1 MTPRESFDHQSETH
15 HTETHHTVSAVS
27 RRDFLIR
34 GTSVLAALALSDS
47 PLFAQILGVSE
58 GEKVIPFLDQAP
70 APPDEAVRQY
80 GELNTRNWE
89 QLNSRI
95 TPNEDFFTVS
105 HYNRPVLKPEE
116 WRLHIGGLVERPTSL
131 TLEQIQARP
140 RQEVTFT
147 LECGG
152 NHGFN
157 WFTGGI
163 GNARWAGTPLAP
175 ILQGAGIK
183 KNGIEVV
190 FFGSDEGDEEVRGI
204 KMKQN
209 FSRSMSMED
218 ALAPANLLCYE
229 MNDEPLSPLH
239 GFPLRLIAP
248 GWYGVA
254 NVKWLKRI
262 EVVDQRWAGRF
273 MAKDYV
279 TIREEERENGE
290 VLWTQKGVGPALLKS
305 VTAKVTMKDGKHRI
319 YGAAWGRPIQ
329 RVEVRIDDGPW
340 RPATID
346 RRQEHEF
353 AWKFWQLDWEDAAA
367 GEHTITSRAIDIAGQ
382 VQPAMSDPVIA
393 NKRTY
398 WESNGQI
405 TRRIRIA

>member
-1 MTPRESFDHQSETH
+1 MTPPECFDHQSETR
-15 HTETHHTVSAVS
+15 HTASVVS

-34 GTSVLAALALSDS
+34 GSSVLAALALSDS
-47 PLFAQILGVSE
+47 PLFAQILPTSE
-58 GEKVIPFLDQAP
+58 GETVIPFLDQAP
-70 APPDEAVRQY
+70 VPPDEAVRQY
-80 GELNTRNWE
+80 GELNTRNWD
-89 QLNSRI
+89 QLSSWM
-95 TPNEDFFTVS
+95 TPNKDFFTVS
-105 HYNRPVLKPEE
+105 HYNRPALKAED

-163 GNARWAGTPLAP
+163 GNARWAGTPLAQM
-175 ILQGAGIK
+175 LQAAGIK
-183 KNGIEVV
+183 KNGIDVV
-190 FFGSDEGDEEVRGI
+190 FFGSDEGDEEVRDI

-209 FSRSMSMED
+209 FSRSMSVEE
-218 ALAPANLLCYE
+218 ALAPSNLLCYE
-229 MNDEPLSPLH
+229 MNGELLPPLH

-262 EVVDQRWAGRF
+262 EVVDKRWAGRF

-279 TIREEERENGE
+279 TIREERRENGE
-290 VLWTQKGVGPALLKS
+290 VVWTQKTVGPALLKS
-305 VTAKVTMKDGKHRI
+305 MTAKVTRKDRTHRI

-329 RVEVRIDDGPW
+329 RVEVRIDEGPW
-340 RPATID
+340 RAATID
-346 RRQEHEF
+346 RGQEHEF
-353 AWKFWQLDWEDAAA
+353 AWKFWHLDWEDAAA
-367 GEHTITSRAIDIAGQ
+367 GEHTVTSRAIDRAGQ
-382 VQPAMSDPVIA
+382 IQPAMSDPVIA

-405 TRRIRIA
+405 TRRIRIG

>member
-1 MTPRESFDHQSETH
+1 MTPLQSSDDYSQTPH
-15 HTETHHTVSAVS
+15 ALSGVS

-34 GTSVLAALALSDS
+34 GSTLLAALALSDS
-47 PLFAQILGVSE
+47 PLYAEMWRISE
-58 GEKVIPFLDQAP
+58 GEKVVPFLDQAP
-70 APPDEAVRQY
+70 TPPDAAIRQY
-80 GELNTRNWE
+80 GDLNTRNWE
-89 QLNSRI
+89 QLSSWA

-105 HYNRPVLKPEE
+105 HYNRPVLKAEE
-116 WRLHIGGLVERPTSL
+116 WRLNIEGLVERPISL
-131 TLEQIQARP
+131 TLEQIHARP

-152 NHGFN
+152 NHGFD

-175 ILQGAGIK
+175 ILRAAGIK
-183 KNGIEVV
+183 KAGIDVV
-190 FFGSDEGDEEVRGI
+190 FFGSDEGDEEVRDI

-209 FSRSMSMED
+209 FSRSMSIEE

-229 MNDEPLSPLH
+229 MNGEPLPPLH

-262 EVVDQRWAGRF
+262 EIVDKRWAGRF

-279 TIREEERENGE
+279 TIRQEPRDNGE
-290 VLWTQKGVGPALLKS
+290 LVWTQKVVGPALLKS
-305 VTAKVTMKDGKHRI
+305 VTAKVTVKNGTHRI

-329 RVEVRIDDGPW
+329 RVEVRIDEGPW
-340 RPATID
+340 RAATID
-346 RRQEHEF
+346 RGQEHEF
-353 AWKFWQLDWEDAAA
+353 AWKFWHLDWKEAVA
-367 GEHTITSRAIDIAGQ
+367 GEHTITSRAIDRAGE
-382 VQPAMSDPVIA
+382 VQPAMGEPVIA

-405 TRRIRIA
+405 TRRIRIG

>member
-1 MTPRESFDHQSETH
+1 MTPREWFDHPPETRH
-15 HTETHHTVSAVS
+15 AASAVS
-27 RRDFLIR
+27 RRDLLIR
-34 GTSVLAALALSDS
+34 GSSVLAALALSDS
-47 PLFAQILGVSE
+47 QSLAQVWRTSE

-70 APPDEAVRQY
+70 APPEEAVRQY
-80 GELNTRNWE
+80 GELNTRHWE
-89 QLNSRI
+89 QLDNWM
-95 TPNEDFFTVS
+95 TPNNDFFAVS
-105 HYNRPVLKPEE
+105 HYNRPVLKVEE
-116 WRLHIGGLVERPTSL
+116 WRLHVDGLVERPLSL
-131 TLEQIQARP
+131 AWEQIKARP
-140 RQEVTFT
+140 RQEITFT
-147 LECGG
+147 LECAG

-175 ILQGAGIK
+175 ILQEAGINK
-183 KNGIEVV
+183 KGIEVV

-209 FSRSMSMED
+209 FSRSMSVED
-218 ALAPANLLCYE
+218 ALAPTNLLCYE
-229 MNDEPLSPLH
+229 MNGEPLPPLH

-262 EVVDQRWAGRF
+262 EVIDKRWAGRF

-279 TIREEERENGE
+279 TIREEPRENGDI
-290 VLWTQKGVGPALLKS
+290 VWTQKVVGPALLKS
-305 VTAKVTMKDGKHRI
+305 LTAKVTMKDGKHRI
-319 YGAAWGRPIQ
+319 HGAAWGGPIQ

-340 RPATID
+340 RAATID
-346 RRQEHEF
+346 RGHDHEF
-353 AWKFWQLDWEDAAA
+353 AWRFWHLDWMDAAA
-367 GEHTITSRAIDIAGQ
+367 GEHRITSRAIDKAGHG
-382 VQPAMSDPVIA
+382 QPAMNDPVIA

>member
-1 MTPRESFDHQSETH
+1 MTPRESLDHR
-15 HTETHHTVSAVS
+15 TETNGADSVVS
-27 RRDFLIR
+27 RRNFLTR
-34 GTSVLAALALSDS
+34 GSALLAALALGDS
-47 PLFAQILGVSE
+47 PLFAEIWRAGE
-58 GEKVIPFLDQAP
+58 GEEVIPFLDQAP
-70 APPDEAVRQY
+70 APPDAAVRQY

-89 QLNSRI
+89 QLSSWT
-95 TPNEDFFTVS
+95 TPHEDFFTVS
-105 HYNRPVLKPEE
+105 HYNRPVLKTED
-116 WRLHIGGLVERPTSL
+116 WRLQIGGLVERPTTL
-131 TLEQIQARP
+131 TFEQIQARP

-152 NHGFN
+152 NHGFE

-163 GNARWAGTPLAP
+163 GNARWAGTPLAS
-175 ILQGAGIK
+175 ILQAAGIK

-190 FFGSDEGDEEVRGI
+190 FFGSDEGEEEVREI

-209 FSRSMSMED
+209 FSRSMSVEE

-229 MNDEPLSPLH
+229 MNGRPLPPLH

-262 EVVDQRWAGRF
+262 EVVDKRWAGRF

-279 TIREEERENGE
+279 TIRQEPRGNGE
-290 VLWTQKGVGPALLKS
+290 VVWTQKVVGPALLKS
-305 VTAKVTMKDGKHRI
+305 VTAKVTRKNGKHRI

-346 RRQEHEF
+346 RGQEHEF
-353 AWKFWQLDWEDAAA
+353 AWKFWHMDWEDAAA
-367 GEHTITSRAIDIAGQ
+367 GEHTITSRAIDRTGD
-382 VQPAMSDPVIA
+382 VQPAMSDPIIA
-393 NKRTY
+393 NKHTY
-398 WESNGQI
+398 WESNGQL

>member
-1 MTPRESFDHQSETH
+1 MTPREVFDHQPETQQA
-15 HTETHHTVSAVS
+15 VSVVS

-34 GTSVLAALALSDS
+34 GSSVLAAVALSDS
-47 PLFAQILGVSE
+47 ALFAQIWRTSE
-58 GEKVIPFLDQAP
+58 GEKVVPFLDQAP

-89 QLNSRI
+89 QLSSWI
-95 TPNEDFFTVS
+95 TPNEEFFAVS

-116 WRLHIGGLVERPTSL
+116 WRLDIGGLVERPILL
-131 TLEQIQARP
+131 TFEEIKARP

-147 LECGG
+147 LECAG

-163 GNARWAGTPLAP
+163 GNARWAGTPLAT
-175 ILQGAGIK
+175 ILQEAGIK

-190 FFGSDEGDEEVRGI
+190 FFGSDEGDEEVRDI

-209 FSRSMSMED
+209 FSRSMSVEE
-218 ALAPANLLCYE
+218 ALAPENLLCYE
-229 MNDEPLSPLH
+229 MNGEPLPQLH

-262 EVVDQRWAGRF
+262 EVIDKRWAGRF

-279 TIREEERENGE
+279 TIRQEPRENGE
-290 VLWTQKGVGPALLKS
+290 VVWTQKVVGPALLKS
-305 VTAKVTMKDGKHRI
+305 LAAKVTIKDGKHRI

-329 RVEVRIDDGPW
+329 RVEVRINNGPW
-340 RPATID
+340 RAAAID
-346 RRQEHEF
+346 GGQEDEF
-353 AWKFWQLDWEDAAA
+353 AWKFWSLDWVNAAA
-367 GEHTITSRAIDIAGQ
+367 GEHTITSRAIDRAGH
-382 VQPAMSDPVIA
+382 VQPAMSDPVIT

>member
-1 MTPRESFDHQSETH
+1 MTPLQSFDDHSQTPH
-15 HTETHHTVSAVS
+15 ALSAVS

-34 GTSVLAALALSDS
+34 GSTLLAALALSDS
-47 PLFAQILGVSE
+47 PLYAEMWRISE
-58 GEKVIPFLDQAP
+58 GEKVVPFLDQAP
-70 APPDEAVRQY
+70 TPPDAAIRQY
-80 GELNTRNWE
+80 GDLNTRNWE
-89 QLNSRI
+89 QLSSWA

-105 HYNRPVLKPEE
+105 HYNRPVLKAEE
-116 WRLHIGGLVERPTSL
+116 WRLNIEGLVERPISL
-131 TLEQIQARP
+131 TLEQIHARP

-152 NHGFN
+152 NHGFD

-175 ILQGAGIK
+175 ILRAAGIK
-183 KNGIEVV
+183 KAGIDVV
-190 FFGSDEGDEEVRGI
+190 FFGSDEGDEEVRDI

-209 FSRSMSMED
+209 FSRSMSIEE

-229 MNDEPLSPLH
+229 MNGEPLPPLH

-262 EVVDQRWAGRF
+262 EIVDKRWAGRF

-279 TIREEERENGE
+279 TIRQEPRDNGE
-290 VLWTQKGVGPALLKS
+290 LVWTQKVVGPALLKS
-305 VTAKVTMKDGKHRI
+305 VTAKVTVKNGTHRI

-329 RVEVRIDDGPW
+329 RVEVRIDEGPW
-340 RPATID
+340 RAATID
-346 RRQEHEF
+346 RGQEHEF
-353 AWKFWQLDWEDAAA
+353 AWKFWHSDWKEAVA
-367 GEHTITSRAIDIAGQ
+367 GEHTITSRAIDRAGE
-382 VQPAMSDPVIA
+382 VQPAMGEPVIA

-405 TRRIRIA
+405 TRRIRIG

>member
-1 MTPRESFDHQSETH
+1 MTPREYFDHQPETLDAG
-15 HTETHHTVSAVS
+15 SAVS

-34 GTSVLAALALSDS
+34 GSSVLAALALSDS
-47 PLFAQILGVSE
+47 LFAQILPASE
-58 GEKVIPFLDQAP
+58 GEKVVPFMDQAP
-70 APPDEAVRQY
+70 APPDEAVRHY

-89 QLNSRI
+89 QLNSWV
-95 TPNEDFFTVS
+95 TPNENFFTVS
-105 HYNRPVLKPEE
+105 HYNRPVLKAED
-116 WRLHIGGLVERPTSL
+116 WRLHIGGLVENPITL

-140 RQEVTFT
+140 RQEVTFAM
-147 LECGG
+147 ECGG

-163 GNARWAGTPLAP
+163 GNARWAGTPLAR
-175 ILQGAGIK
+175 ILQDAGVK

-190 FFGSDEGDEEVRGI
+190 FFGSDEGEEEVRDV

-209 FSRSMSMED
+209 FSRSMSVEE

-229 MNDEPLSPLH
+229 MNGEPLPRLH

-262 EVVDQRWAGRF
+262 EVVDKRWAGRF

-279 TIREEERENGE
+279 TLREEPRENGE
-290 VLWTQKGVGPALLKS
+290 VVWTQKTAGPALLKS

-329 RVEVRIDDGPW
+329 HVEVRIDDGPW
-340 RPATID
+340 RTAIID
-346 RRQEHEF
+346 RGQDQEF
-353 AWKFWQLDWEDAAA
+353 AWKFWHLDWEAVAA
-367 GEHTITSRAIDIAGQ
+367 GEHTITSRAIDRAGN

-393 NKRTY
+393 NKHTY

>member
-1 MTPRESFDHQSETH
+1 MRPHEAFDDRST
-15 HTETHHTVSAVS
+15 TDDTLSVVS
-27 RRDFLIR
+27 RRDLLKR
-34 GTSVLAALALSDS
+34 GGSLLAALTLLDS
-47 PLFAQILGVSE
+47 PLFAELSGTSE
-58 GEKVIPFLDQAP
+58 GENVIPFLDQAP
-70 APPDEAVRQY
+70 APPDAAVRQY
-80 GELNTRNWE
+80 GELNTRHWE
-89 QLNSRI
+89 QLSSWI
-95 TPNEDFFTVS
+95 TPTEGFFTVS
-105 HYNRPVLKPEE
+105 HYNRPVIKSED
-116 WRLHIGGLVERPTSL
+116 WRLHIGGLVERPMTL

-140 RQEVTFT
+140 RQEVTFA

-152 NHGFN
+152 NHGFD

-175 ILQGAGIK
+175 ILQAAGIK

-190 FFGSDEGDEEVRGI
+190 FFGSDEGEEEVREI
-204 KMKQN
+204 KLKQN
-209 FSRSMSMED
+209 FSRSMSVED

-229 MNDEPLSPLH
+229 MNGKPLPPLH

-262 EVVDQRWAGRF
+262 EVIDKRWAGRF

-279 TIREEERENGE
+279 TLREEPRENGE
-290 VLWTQKGVGPALLKS
+290 VVWTQKVVGPALLKS

-346 RRQEHEF
+346 RGQEHEF
-353 AWKFWQLDWEDAAA
+353 AWKFWHLAWEDAAA
-367 GEHTITSRAIDIAGQ
+367 GEHTITSRAIDRAGH

>member
-1 MTPRESFDHQSETH
+1 MTPHECFDHQPETPH
-15 HTETHHTVSAVS
+15 AGSAVS

-34 GTSVLAALALSDS
+34 GSSVLAALALSDS
-47 PLFAQILGVSE
+47 LFAQILPAGE
-58 GEKVIPFLDQAP
+58 GEKVIPFVDQAP
-70 APPDEAVRQY
+70 LPPDEAIRHY
-80 GELNTRNWE
+80 GDLNTRNWE
-89 QLNSRI
+89 QLNSWI
-95 TPNEDFFTVS
+95 TPSGNFFTVS
-105 HYNRPVLKPEE
+105 HYNRPVLKPEG
-116 WRLHIGGLVERPTSL
+116 WRLHIGGLVEKPISL
-131 TLEQIQARP
+131 TLGQIQGRP

-147 LECGG
+147 MECGG

-163 GNARWAGTPLAP
+163 GNARWAGTPLAQ
-175 ILQGAGIK
+175 ILHEAGIK

-190 FFGSDEGDEEVRGI
+190 FFGSDEGEEEVRDI

-209 FSRSMSMED
+209 FSRSMSVEE

-229 MNDEPLSPLH
+229 MNGEPLPPLH

-262 EVVDQRWAGRF
+262 EVVDKRWAGRF

-279 TIREEERENGE
+279 TIREEPRENGE
-290 VLWTQKGVGPALLKS
+290 VVWTQKVVGPALLKS
-305 VTAKVTMKDGKHRI
+305 VTAKVTMKDGNYRI

-340 RPATID
+340 RTATID
-346 RRQEHEF
+346 RGQEHEF
-353 AWKFWQLDWEDAAA
+353 AWKLWHLDWEGAGA
-367 GEHTITSRAIDIAGQ
+367 GEHTITSRAIDEAGH

>member
-1 MTPRESFDHQSETH
+1 MTPPESFDDHSQTSH
-15 HTETHHTVSAVS
+15 GRSGVS

-34 GTSVLAALALSDS
+34 GSTLLAALALSDS
-47 PLFAQILGVSE
+47 PLYAEIWRISE
-58 GEKVIPFLDQAP
+58 GEKVVPFLEQAP
-70 APPDEAVRQY
+70 APPDAAVRQY
-80 GELNTRNWE
+80 GDLNTRNWE
-89 QLNSRI
+89 QLSSWT

-105 HYNRPVLKPEE
+105 HYNRPVLNAEE
-116 WRLHIGGLVERPTSL
+116 WRLNIEGLVERPISL
-131 TLEQIQARP
+131 NLEQIHARP

-152 NHGFN
+152 NHGFD

-175 ILQGAGIK
+175 ILRAAGIK
-183 KNGIEVV
+183 KAGIDVV
-190 FFGSDEGDEEVRGI
+190 FFGSDEGDEEVRDI

-209 FSRSMSMED
+209 FSRSMSIEE

-229 MNDEPLSPLH
+229 MNGEPLPPLH

-262 EVVDQRWAGRF
+262 EVVDKRWAGRF

-279 TIREEERENGE
+279 TIRQEPRDNGE
-290 VLWTQKGVGPALLKS
+290 LVWTQKVVGPALLKS
-305 VTAKVTMKDGKHRI
+305 VTAKVTVKNGTHRI

-340 RPATID
+340 RAATID
-346 RRQEHEF
+346 RGQEHEF
-353 AWKFWQLDWEDAAA
+353 AWKFWHLDWKEAVA
-367 GEHTITSRAIDIAGQ
+367 GEHTITSRAIDRAGE
-382 VQPAMSDPVIA
+382 VQPAMGDPVIA

-405 TRRIRIA
+405 TRRIRIG

>member
-1 MTPRESFDHQSETH
+1 MTPRKGFDHQPQTQH
-15 HTETHHTVSAVS
+15 AVSVVS

-34 GTSVLAALALSDS
+34 GSFVLAAAALSDS
-47 PLFAQILGVSE
+47 ASFAQIWRTGE
-58 GEKVIPFLDQAP
+58 GEKVVPFQDQAP

-89 QLNSRI
+89 QLSSWV
-95 TPNEDFFTVS
+95 TPNEEFFAVS

-116 WRLHIGGLVERPTSL
+116 WRLDIGGLVERPILL
-131 TLEQIQARP
+131 TFEEIKARP

-147 LECGG
+147 LECAG

-175 ILQGAGIK
+175 ILQEAGIK

-190 FFGSDEGDEEVRGI
+190 FFGSDEGEEVVRDI

-209 FSRSMSMED
+209 FSRSMSVEE
-218 ALAPANLLCYE
+218 ALAPENLLCYE
-229 MNDEPLSPLH
+229 MNGEPLPQLH
-239 GFPLRLIAP
+239 GFPLRLIVP

-262 EVVDQRWAGRF
+262 EIIDKRWAGRF

-279 TIREEERENGE
+279 TIRQEPRENGE
-290 VLWTQKGVGPALLKS
+290 VIWTQKVVGPALLKS
-305 VTAKVTMKDGKHRI
+305 LAAKVTMKDGKHRI
-319 YGAAWGRPIQ
+319 YGVAWGRPIQ
-329 RVEVRIDDGPW
+329 RVEVRINNGPW
-340 RPATID
+340 RAATID
-346 RRQEHEF
+346 RGQEQDF
-353 AWKFWQLDWEDAAA
+353 AWKFWRLDWEDAAA
-367 GEHTITSRAIDIAGQ
+367 GEHTITSRAIDRAGH
-382 VQPAMSDPVIA
+382 VQPATSDPVIA

>member
-1 MTPRESFDHQSETH
+1 MTPQEGFDHQSETH
-15 HTETHHTVSAVS
+15 HAVSAIS

-34 GTSVLAALALSDS
+34 GSSVLAALALSDS
-47 PLFAQILGVSE
+47 PLFAQMLPISE
-58 GEKVIPFLDQAP
+58 GEEVIPFLDQAP
-70 APPDEAVRQY
+70 APPDAAVRQY

-89 QLNSRI
+89 QLNSWM

-105 HYNRPVLKPEE
+105 HYNRPVLKAEG
-116 WRLHIGGLVERPTSL
+116 WRLHIGGLVERPISL
-131 TLEQIQARP
+131 TLEQIHARP
-140 RQEVTFT
+140 RQEVTCT

-163 GNARWAGTPLAP
+163 GNARWAGTPLAQ
-175 ILQGAGIK
+175 LLRDAGIK
-183 KNGIEVV
+183 KDGIDVV
-190 FFGSDEGDEEVRGI
+190 FFGSDEGDEEVRDI
-204 KMKQN
+204 KLKQN
-209 FSRSMSMED
+209 FSRSMSVEE
-218 ALAPANLLCYE
+218 ALAPSNLLCYE
-229 MNDEPLSPLH
+229 MNGELLPPLH

-262 EVVDQRWAGRF
+262 EVVDKRWAGRF

-279 TIREEERENGE
+279 TIREERRENGE
-290 VLWTQKGVGPALLKS
+290 VVWTQKTVGPALLKS
-305 VTAKVTMKDGKHRI
+305 MTAKVTRKDRTHRI

-329 RVEVRIDDGPW
+329 RVEVRIDEGPW
-340 RPATID
+340 RAATID
-346 RRQEHEF
+346 RGQEHEF
-353 AWKFWQLDWEDAAA
+353 AWKFWHLDWEDAAA
-367 GEHTITSRAIDIAGQ
+367 GEHTVTSRAIDRAGQ
-382 VQPAMSDPVIA
+382 IQPAMSDPVIA

>member
-1 MTPRESFDHQSETH
+1 M
-15 HTETHHTVSAVS
+15 
-27 RRDFLIR
+27 
-34 GTSVLAALALSDS
+34 LAALTLLDS
-47 PLFAQILGVSE
+47 PLFAEIWRTSG
-58 GEKVIPFLDQAP
+58 GETVIPFLDQAP
-70 APPDEAVRQY
+70 APPDAAVRQY
-80 GELNTRNWE
+80 GELNTRNWD
-89 QLNSRI
+89 QLSSWM

-105 HYNRPVLKPEE
+105 HYNRPVLKAEE
-116 WRLHIGGLVERPTSL
+116 WQLQIGGLVERPITLSL
-131 TLEQIQARP
+131 DQIRARP
-140 RQEVTFT
+140 RQEVAFT

-175 ILQGAGIK
+175 ILQAAGIQ

-190 FFGSDEGDEEVRGI
+190 FFGSDEGEEEVRDI
-204 KMKQN
+204 KMKQH
-209 FSRSMSMED
+209 FSRSMSVED
-218 ALAPANLLCYE
+218 ALASANLLCYE
-229 MNDEPLSPLH
+229 MNGTPLSPLH

-262 EVVDQRWAGRF
+262 EVIDKRWAGRF

-279 TIREEERENGE
+279 TIREERAENGE
-290 VLWTQKGVGPALLKS
+290 IVWTQKVVGPALLKS
-305 VTAKVTMKDGKHRI
+305 VTAKVSMKDGKHRI

-329 RVEVRIDDGPW
+329 RVDVRIDDGPW
-340 RPATID
+340 RSATID
-346 RRQEHEF
+346 RGQEYEF
-353 AWKFWQLDWEDAAA
+353 AWKFWYLDWEGATA
-367 GEHTITSRAIDIAGQ
+367 GEHTITSRAIDKAGQ
-382 VQPAMSDPVIA
+382 VQPTLSDPVIA

>member
-1 MTPRESFDHQSETH
+1 MTPRESFDHRSETDDALS
-15 HTETHHTVSAVS
+15 VVS

-34 GTSVLAALALSDS
+34 GSSVLAALSLSDS
-47 PLFAQILGVSE
+47 LLFAEIWRISD

-89 QLNSRI
+89 QLSSWI

-105 HYNRPVLKPEE
+105 HYNRPILKPEE

-175 ILQGAGIK
+175 ILQAAGIK

-190 FFGSDEGDEEVRGI
+190 FFGSDEGEEEVREI

-209 FSRSMSMED
+209 FSRSMSVED

-229 MNDEPLSPLH
+229 MNGKPLHPLH
-239 GFPLRLIAP
+239 GFPMRLIAP

-262 EVVDQRWAGRF
+262 EVVDKRWAGRF

-279 TIREEERENGE
+279 TIRDEPRENGE
-290 VLWTQKGVGPALLKS
+290 VVWTQKVVGPALLKS

-340 RPATID
+340 RPTTID
-346 RRQEHEF
+346 RGQEHEF
-353 AWKFWQLDWEDAAA
+353 AWKFWHLDWEDAAA
-367 GEHTITSRAIDIAGQ
+367 GEHTITSRAIDRAGD

>member
-1 MTPRESFDHQSETH
+1 MTPRESFDDPLETH
-15 HTETHHTVSAVS
+15 HAVSVVS

-34 GTSVLAALALSDS
+34 GSSVLATLALSDS
-47 PLFAQILGVSE
+47 PLFAEIWRISE
-58 GEKVIPFLDQAP
+58 GEKVIPFLDQTP

-89 QLNSRI
+89 QLSSWI

-116 WRLHIGGLVERPTSL
+116 WRLQIDGLVERPTSL
-131 TLEQIQARP
+131 TLEQIRERA

-163 GNARWAGTPLAP
+163 GNAKWAGTPLAR
-175 ILQGAGIK
+175 ILQEAGIK

-190 FFGSDEGDEEVRGI
+190 FFGSDEGDEEVRDI

-209 FSRSMSMED
+209 FSRSMSVED

-229 MNDEPLSPLH
+229 MNGEPLPPLH

-262 EVVDQRWAGRF
+262 EVVDRRWAGRF

-279 TIREEERENGE
+279 TIREEPRENGE
-290 VLWTQKGVGPALLKS
+290 VVWTQKTVGPALALTRMADASNLPRPVAQKL
-305 VTAKVTMKDGKHRI
+305 ADLR
-319 YGAAWGRPIQ
+319 GR
-329 RVEVRIDDGPW
+329 
-340 RPATID
+340 
-346 RRQEHEF
+346 
-353 AWKFWQLDWEDAAA
+353 
-367 GEHTITSRAIDIAGQ
+367 
-382 VQPAMSDPVIA
+382 
-393 NKRTY
+393 
-398 WESNGQI
+398 
-405 TRRIRIA
+405 

>member
-1 MTPRESFDHQSETH
+1 MTPRESFDHR
-15 HTETHHTVSAVS
+15 TETNGADSVVS
-27 RRDFLIR
+27 RRNFLTR
-34 GTSVLAALALSDS
+34 GSALLAALALGDS
-47 PLFAQILGVSE
+47 PLFAEIWRVGE
-58 GEKVIPFLDQAP
+58 GEEVIPFLDHAP
-70 APPDEAVRQY
+70 APPDAAVRQY

-89 QLNSRI
+89 QLSSWT
-95 TPNEDFFTVS
+95 TPHEDFFTVS
-105 HYNRPVLKPEE
+105 HYNRPVLKTED
-116 WRLHIGGLVERPTSL
+116 WRLQIGGLVERPTTL
-131 TLEQIQARP
+131 TFEQIQARP

-152 NHGFN
+152 NHGFE

-163 GNARWAGTPLAP
+163 GNARWAGTPLAS
-175 ILQGAGIK
+175 ILQAAGIK

-190 FFGSDEGDEEVRGI
+190 FFGSDEGEEEVREI

-209 FSRSMSMED
+209 FSRSMSVEE

-229 MNDEPLSPLH
+229 MNGRPLPPLH

-262 EVVDQRWAGRF
+262 EVVDKRWAGRF

-279 TIREEERENGE
+279 TIREEPRGNGE
-290 VLWTQKGVGPALLKS
+290 VVWTQKVVGPALLKS
-305 VTAKVTMKDGKHRI
+305 VTAKVTMKNGKHRI
-319 YGAAWGRPIQ
+319 YGAAWGKPIQ

-346 RRQEHEF
+346 RGQEHEF
-353 AWKFWQLDWEDAAA
+353 AWKFWHVDWEDAAA
-367 GEHTITSRAIDIAGQ
+367 GEHTITSRAIDRTGD
-382 VQPAMSDPVIA
+382 VQPAMSDPIIA
-393 NKRTY
+393 NKHTY
-398 WESNGQI
+398 WESNGQL

>member
-1 MTPRESFDHQSETH
+1 MTPREGFDPQSETH
-15 HTETHHTVSAVS
+15 HAVPAIS

-34 GTSVLAALALSDS
+34 GSSVLAALALLDS
-47 PLFAQILGVSE
+47 PVFAQILSISE
-58 GEKVIPFLDQAP
+58 DEKVIPFLDHAP
-70 APPDEAVRQY
+70 APPEEAVRQY

-89 QLNSRI
+89 QLSSWM

-105 HYNRPVLKPEE
+105 HYNRPILKPDE
-116 WRLHIGGLVERPTSL
+116 WQLQIGGLVERPTAL

-152 NHGFN
+152 NHGFD

-163 GNARWAGTPLAP
+163 GNARWAGTSLAT

-204 KMKQN
+204 KMKQH
-209 FSRSMSMED
+209 FSRSMSLED
-218 ALAPANLLCYE
+218 ALAPGNLLCYE
-229 MNDEPLSPLH
+229 MNGEPLSPLH
-239 GFPLRLIAP
+239 GFPLRLIVP

-254 NVKWLKRI
+254 NVKWLTRI
-262 EVVDQRWAGRF
+262 EVIDQRWAGRF

-279 TIREEERENGE
+279 TIREEPRENGE
-290 VLWTQKGVGPALLKS
+290 VVWTQKTVGPALLKS
-305 VTAKVTMKDGKHRI
+305 VTAKVTKKDGTHRI

-329 RVEVRIDDGPW
+329 RVDVRIDDGPW
-340 RPATID
+340 RAATID
-346 RRQEHEF
+346 RGQEQEF
-353 AWKFWQLDWEDAAA
+353 AWKFWHLDWENAAA
-367 GEHTITSRAIDIAGQ
+367 GEHAITSRAIDRAGQ
-382 VQPAMSDPVIA
+382 IQPSMSDPVIA
-393 NKRTY
+393 KKRTY

>member
-1 MTPRESFDHQSETH
+1 MTPHESVDHQPATH
-15 HTETHHTVSAVS
+15 ESLAGVS

-34 GTSVLAALALSDS
+34 GSTVLAMLALSDS
-47 PLFAQILGVSE
+47 PLFAQMLPANE
-58 GEKVIPFLDQAP
+58 GEMVVPFLDQAP
-70 APPDEAVRQY
+70 APPDAAVRQY

-89 QLNSRI
+89 HLSSWV

-105 HYNRPVLKPEE
+105 HYNRPVLNPKD
-116 WRLHIGGLVERPTSL
+116 WRLEIGGLVERPISL

-140 RQEVTFT
+140 RQEVMCT

-163 GNARWAGTPLAP
+163 GNGRWTGTPLAQ
-175 ILQGAGIK
+175 LLREAGMK
-183 KNGIEVV
+183 KDGIEVV
-190 FFGSDEGDEEVRGI
+190 FFGSDEGEEEVRDI
-204 KMKQN
+204 KMKQS
-209 FSRSMSMED
+209 FSRSMSLED

-229 MNDEPLSPLH
+229 MNGRPLAPLH

-262 EVVDQRWAGRF
+262 EVVDKRWAGRF

-279 TIREEERENGE
+279 TIREERRADGE
-290 VLWTQKGVGPALLKS
+290 VVWTQKTVGPALLKS
-305 VTAKVTMKDGKHRI
+305 MTAKVTRKGTLHRI

-340 RPATID
+340 RASTID
-346 RRQEHEF
+346 RGQEHEF
-353 AWKFWQLDWEDAAA
+353 AWKFWHLDWEDAAA
-367 GEHTITSRAIDIAGQ
+367 GEHTIISRAIDKSGQ
-382 VQPAMSDPVIA
+382 IQPAMGDAVIA

>member
-1 MTPRESFDHQSETH
+1 MTPPKCFDHQSETH
-15 HTETHHTVSAVS
+15 HTASFVS

-34 GTSVLAALALSDS
+34 GSSVLAAIALSDS
-47 PLFAQILGVSE
+47 PLFAQIMPISE
-58 GEKVIPFLDQAP
+58 GETVIPFLDQAP
-70 APPDEAVRQY
+70 APPDDAVRQY

-89 QLNSRI
+89 RLSSWV

-105 HYNRPVLKPEE
+105 HYNRPVLKAEE
-116 WRLHIGGLVERPTSL
+116 WRLHIGGLVEKPISL

-140 RQEVTFT
+140 RREVTFT

-163 GNARWAGTPLAP
+163 GNAKWAGTPLAQM
-175 ILQGAGIK
+175 LQEAGIK

-190 FFGSDEGDEEVRGI
+190 FFGSDEGEEEVRDI

-209 FSRSMSMED
+209 FSRSMSVED

-229 MNDEPLSPLH
+229 MNGTPLSPLH

-279 TIREEERENGE
+279 TIREERREDGE
-290 VLWTQKGVGPALLKS
+290 VVWTQKTVGPALLKS
-305 VTAKVTMKDGKHRI
+305 MTAKVTRKVGTHRI
-319 YGAAWGRPIQ
+319 YGAAWGKPIQ

-340 RPATID
+340 RVATID
-346 RRQEHEF
+346 RGQEHEF
-353 AWKFWQLDWEDAAA
+353 AWKFWHLDWEDAAA
-367 GEHTITSRAIDIAGQ
+367 GEHAITSRAIDRAGQ
-382 VQPAMSDPVIA
+382 IQPAMSDPVIA
-393 NKRTY
+393 KKRTY

>member
-1 MTPRESFDHQSETH
+1 MTPRERCDDQSETQDA
-15 HTETHHTVSAVS
+15 VSPFS

-34 GTSVLAALALSDS
+34 GTSLLAALALSES
-47 PLFAQILGVSE
+47 PLFAQIWRISE
-58 GEKVIPFLDQAP
+58 GEKAIPFLDQAP
-70 APPDEAVRQY
+70 APPDGAVRQY
-80 GELNTRNWE
+80 GDLNTRNWE
-89 QLNSRI
+89 QLSSWI

-105 HYNRPVLKPEE
+105 HYNRPVLKAED
-116 WRLHIGGLVERPTSL
+116 WRLQIGGLVERPITL
-131 TLEQIQARP
+131 TLEQIHARP
-140 RQEVTFT
+140 RQDVAFT

-152 NHGFN
+152 NHGFD

-163 GNARWAGTPLAP
+163 GNAKWAGTPLAP
-175 ILQGAGIK
+175 ILQAAGIK

-190 FFGSDEGDEEVRGI
+190 FFGSDEGEEEVRDI

-209 FSRSMSMED
+209 FSRSMSLED
-218 ALAPANLLCYE
+218 ALAPEHLLCYE
-229 MNDEPLSPLH
+229 MNGAPLSPLH

-262 EVVDQRWAGRF
+262 EVVDKRWAGRF

-279 TIREEERENGE
+279 TIREEPRENGE
-290 VLWTQKGVGPALLKS
+290 VVWTQKVVGPALLKS
-305 VTAKVTMKDGKHRI
+305 ATVKVTMKDGAHRI

-340 RPATID
+340 RPAIID
-346 RRQEHEF
+346 RGQEHEF
-353 AWKFWQLDWEDAAA
+353 AWKFWHFDWTGAVA
-367 GEHTITSRAIDIAGQ
+367 GEHTITSRAIDRTGQ
-382 VQPAMSDPVIA
+382 VQPAMTDPVIA

>member
-1 MTPRESFDHQSETH
+1 MTPREGFDHQPETQH
-15 HTETHHTVSAVS
+15 AVSVVS
-27 RRDFLIR
+27 RRDFLIH
-34 GTSVLAALALSDS
+34 GSSMLAAAALSDS
-47 PLFAQILGVSE
+47 ASFAQIWRTGE

-89 QLNSRI
+89 QLSSWV
-95 TPNEDFFTVS
+95 TPNEQFFAVS

-116 WRLHIGGLVERPTSL
+116 WRLDIDGLVERPILL
-131 TLEQIQARP
+131 TFEEIKARP

-147 LECGG
+147 LECAG

-175 ILQGAGIK
+175 ILQEAGIK
-183 KNGIEVV
+183 KNGIDVV
-190 FFGSDEGDEEVRGI
+190 FFGSDEGEEVVRDI
-204 KMKQN
+204 KMKQT
-209 FSRSMSMED
+209 FSRSMSVEE
-218 ALAPANLLCYE
+218 ALAPENLLCYE
-229 MNDEPLSPLH
+229 MNGEPLPQLH

-262 EVVDQRWAGRF
+262 EIIDKRWAGRF

-279 TIREEERENGE
+279 TIRQEARENGE
-290 VLWTQKGVGPALLKS
+290 VIWTQEVVGPALLKS
-305 VTAKVTMKDGKHRI
+305 LAAKVTMKDGKHRV
-319 YGAAWGRPIQ
+319 YGAAWGRPIE
-329 RVEVRIDDGPW
+329 RVEVRINNGPW
-340 RPATID
+340 RAATID
-346 RRQEHEF
+346 RGQEQKF
-353 AWKFWQLDWEDAAA
+353 AWKFWRLDWEDAAA
-367 GEHTITSRAIDIAGQ
+367 GEHTITSRAIDRAGH
-382 VQPAMSDPVIA
+382 VQPATSDPVIA

>member
-1 MTPRESFDHQSETH
+1 
-15 HTETHHTVSAVS
+15 
-27 RRDFLIR
+27 
-34 GTSVLAALALSDS
+34 VLAALALSDS
-47 PLFAQILGVSE
+47 LFAQILPAGE
-58 GEKVIPFLDQAP
+58 GEKVIPFADQAP
-70 APPDEAVRQY
+70 APPDEAVRHY

-89 QLNSRI
+89 QLNSWI
-95 TPNEDFFTVS
+95 TPSENFFTVS
-105 HYNRPVLKPEE
+105 HYNRPVLKAEE
-116 WRLHIGGLVERPTSL
+116 WRLHIDGLVEKPISF
-131 TLEQIQARP
+131 TLEQIHARP

-147 LECGG
+147 VECGG

-163 GNARWAGTPLAP
+163 GNAKWAGTSLAQ
-175 ILQGAGIK
+175 ILQEAGIK
-183 KNGIEVV
+183 KHGIEMV
-190 FFGSDEGDEEVRGI
+190 FFGSDEGDEEVRDI

-209 FSRSMSMED
+209 FSRSMSVED
-218 ALAPANLLCYE
+218 ALGPGNLLCYE
-229 MNDEPLSPLH
+229 MNGEPLPPLH

-262 EVVDQRWAGRF
+262 EVVDKRWAGRF

-279 TIREEERENGE
+279 TIREEPRENGE
-290 VLWTQKGVGPALLKS
+290 VVWTQKVVGPALLKS

-319 YGAAWGRPIQ
+319 YGAAWGKPIQ
-329 RVEVRIDDGPW
+329 RVEVRIDDGPS
-340 RPATID
+340 RAATID
-346 RRQEHEF
+346 RGQEHEF
-353 AWKFWQLDWEDAAA
+353 AWKFWHLDWEDATA
-367 GEHTITSRAIDIAGQ
+367 GEHTITSRAIDRAGH

>member
-1 MTPRESFDHQSETH
+1 MTPLQSFDDHSQTSH
-15 HTETHHTVSAVS
+15 ALSGVS

-34 GTSVLAALALSDS
+34 GSTLLAALALSDS
-47 PLFAQILGVSE
+47 PLYAEMWRISE
-58 GEKVIPFLDQAP
+58 GEKVVPFLDQAP
-70 APPDEAVRQY
+70 TPPDAAIRQY
-80 GELNTRNWE
+80 GDLNTRNWE
-89 QLNSRI
+89 QLSSWA

-105 HYNRPVLKPEE
+105 HYNRPVLKAEE
-116 WRLHIGGLVERPTSL
+116 WRLNIEGLVERPISL
-131 TLEQIQARP
+131 TLEQIHARP

-152 NHGFN
+152 NHGFD

-175 ILQGAGIK
+175 ILRAAGIK
-183 KNGIEVV
+183 KAGIDVV
-190 FFGSDEGDEEVRGI
+190 FFGSDEGDEEVRDI

-209 FSRSMSMED
+209 FSRSMSIEE

-229 MNDEPLSPLH
+229 MNGEPLPPLH

-262 EVVDQRWAGRF
+262 EIVDKRWAGRF

-279 TIREEERENGE
+279 TIRQEPRDNGE
-290 VLWTQKGVGPALLKS
+290 LVWTQKVVGPALLKS
-305 VTAKVTMKDGKHRI
+305 VTAKVTVKNGTHRI

-329 RVEVRIDDGPW
+329 RVEVRIDEGPW
-340 RPATID
+340 RAATID
-346 RRQEHEF
+346 RGQEHEF
-353 AWKFWQLDWEDAAA
+353 AWKFWHLDWKEAVA
-367 GEHTITSRAIDIAGQ
+367 GEHTITSRAIDRAGE
-382 VQPAMSDPVIA
+382 VQPAMGEPVIA

-405 TRRIRIA
+405 TRRIRIG

>member
-1 MTPRESFDHQSETH
+1 MTPRKGFDHQSERLH
-15 HTETHHTVSAVS
+15 AGSAVS

-34 GTSVLAALALSDS
+34 GSSVLAALALSDA
-47 PLFAQILGVSE
+47 LFAQILPASE
-58 GEKVIPFLDQAP
+58 GEKVIPFVDQAP
-70 APPDEAVRQY
+70 APPDEAIRHY

-89 QLNSRI
+89 QLNSWI
-95 TPNEDFFTVS
+95 TPTRNFFSVS

-116 WRLHIGGLVERPTSL
+116 WRLHIGGLVERSTSL
-131 TLEQIQARP
+131 TLKQIQARP

-147 LECGG
+147 MECGG

-163 GNARWAGTPLAP
+163 GNARWAGTPLAQ
-175 ILQGAGIK
+175 ILHEAGIK

-190 FFGSDEGDEEVRGI
+190 FFGSDEGEEEVRDI

-209 FSRSMSMED
+209 FSRSMSVED

-229 MNDEPLSPLH
+229 MNGEPLHPLH

-262 EVVDQRWAGRF
+262 EVVDKRWAGRF

-279 TIREEERENGE
+279 TIREEPRENGE
-290 VLWTQKGVGPALLKS
+290 VVWTQKVVGPALLKS

-329 RVEVRIDDGPW
+329 RVEVRIDEGPW
-340 RPATID
+340 RAAIIE
-346 RRQEHEF
+346 RGQEHEF
-353 AWKFWQLDWEDAAA
+353 AWKFWRLDWEDAAA
-367 GEHTITSRAIDIAGQ
+367 GEHTITSRAIDRAGH

-405 TRRIRIA
+405 MRRIRIV

>member
-1 MTPRESFDHQSETH
+1 MMTPRGCLDHQPEAH
-15 HTETHHTVSAVS
+15 HAVSAVS

-34 GTSVLAALALSDS
+34 GSSVLAALALLDS
-47 PLFAQILGVSE
+47 PVFAEILRTSE

-70 APPDEAVRQY
+70 APPDAAVRQY
-80 GELNTRNWE
+80 GALNTRNWE
-89 QLNSRI
+89 QLSSWM

-105 HYNRPVLKPEE
+105 HYNRPVLKAEE
-116 WRLHIGGLVERPTSL
+116 WRLHIGGLVERPASL
-131 TLEQIQARP
+131 TLEQLQAQP
-140 RQEVTFT
+140 RQEVMFT
-147 LECGG
+147 MECGG

-163 GNARWAGTPLAP
+163 GNAKWAGAPLAH
-175 ILQGAGIK
+175 ILQEAGIK
-183 KNGIEVV
+183 KNAIDVV
-190 FFGSDEGDEEVRGI
+190 FFGSDEGDEEVRDI
-204 KMKQN
+204 KMKQH
-209 FSRSMSMED
+209 FSRSMSVED

-229 MNDEPLSPLH
+229 MNGEPLPPLH

-262 EVVDQRWAGRF
+262 EVVDKRWAGRF

-279 TIREEERENGE
+279 TIREEKRENGD
-290 VLWTQKGVGPALLKS
+290 VLWTQTGVGPALLKS
-305 VTAKVTMKDGKHRI
+305 VTAKVTAKDGKHRI

-329 RVEVRIDDGPW
+329 RVEVRIDEGPW
-340 RPATID
+340 RAAAID
-346 RRQEHEF
+346 REREHEF
-353 AWKFWQLDWEDAAA
+353 AWKFWQLNWEDAAA
-367 GEHTITSRAIDIAGQ
+367 GEHTITSRAIDRAGQ
-382 VQPAMSDPVIA
+382 IQPAMSDPVIA

>member
-1 MTPRESFDHQSETH
+1 MTPRESFDCQSETPH
-15 HTETHHTVSAVS
+15 AGSAVS

-34 GTSVLAALALSDS
+34 GGSVLAALALSDS
-47 PLFAQILGVSE
+47 PLLAQIWPAGE

-70 APPDEAVRQY
+70 APPDAAVRQY
-80 GELNTRNWE
+80 GDLNTRNWE
-89 QLNSRI
+89 QLSSWI

-105 HYNRPVLKPEE
+105 HYNRPVLKADK
-116 WRLHIGGLVERPTSL
+116 WRLQIGGLVERPISL
-131 TLEQIQARP
+131 TLEQIQART
-140 RQEVTFT
+140 RKEVMFT

-163 GNARWAGTPLAP
+163 GTAKWAGTPLAQL
-175 ILQGAGIK
+175 LQEAGIK

-190 FFGSDEGDEEVRGI
+190 FFGSDEGEEEVRDI

-209 FSRSMSMED
+209 FSRSMSVED

-229 MNDEPLSPLH
+229 MNGEPLPPLH

-279 TIREEERENGE
+279 TIREEPRENGE
-290 VLWTQKGVGPALLKS
+290 VVWTQKGVGPALVKS
-305 VTAKVTMKDGKHRI
+305 VTAKVTMKDGTHRI

-329 RVEVRIDDGPW
+329 RVEIRIDDGPW
-340 RPATID
+340 RTATID
-346 RRQEHEF
+346 RGQEHEF
-353 AWKFWQLDWEDAAA
+353 AWKFWRLDWKDAAA
-367 GEHTITSRAIDIAGQ
+367 GEHTITSRAIDNAGQ

>member
-1 MTPRESFDHQSETH
+1 MRPHESFDDGSRTDDALS
-15 HTETHHTVSAVS
+15 VVS
-27 RRDFLIR
+27 RRDLLKR
-34 GTSVLAALALSDS
+34 GGSLLAALTLLDS
-47 PLFAQILGVSE
+47 PLFAEILRTSD
-58 GEKVIPFLDQAP
+58 GENVIPFLDQAP
-70 APPDEAVRQY
+70 APPDAAVRQY

-89 QLNSRI
+89 QLSSWM
-95 TPNEDFFTVS
+95 TPNEEFFTVS
-105 HYNRPVLKPEE
+105 HYNRPVLEAKE
-116 WRLHIGGLVERPTSL
+116 WRLHIAGLVENPMTL

-152 NHGFN
+152 NHGFD

-163 GNARWAGTPLAP
+163 GNARWAGTPLAS
-175 ILQGAGIK
+175 ILQAAGIK
-183 KNGIEVV
+183 KSGIEVV
-190 FFGSDEGDEEVRGI
+190 FFGSDEGEEEVRDI

-209 FSRSMSMED
+209 FSRSMSVED

-229 MNDEPLSPLH
+229 MNGTPLSPLH

-262 EVVDQRWAGRF
+262 EVIDKRWAGRF

-279 TIREEERENGE
+279 TIREEPRENGQ
-290 VLWTQKGVGPALLKS
+290 VVWTQKVVGPALLKS
-305 VTAKVTMKDGKHRI
+305 VTAKVTVKGGKHRI

-329 RVEVRIDDGPW
+329 RVDVRIDDGAW

-346 RRQEHEF
+346 RGQEHEF
-353 AWKFWQLDWEDAAA
+353 AWKFWHVDWEDAAA
-367 GEHTITSRAIDIAGQ
+367 GEHTITSRAIDTAGY

>member
-1 MTPRESFDHQSETH
+1 MTPHESFDHQSQPH
-15 HTETHHTVSAVS
+15 QAASAVS
-27 RRDFLIR
+27 RRDFMIR
-34 GTSVLAALALSDS
+34 GSSVLAALALSDS
-47 PLFAQILGVSE
+47 PLFAQIWRTSE
-58 GEKVIPFLDQAP
+58 GEKVIAFLDHAP
-70 APPDEAVRQY
+70 APPHEAVQAY
-80 GELNTRNWE
+80 GDLNTRNWDH
-89 QLNSRI
+89 LSSWI

-116 WRLHIGGLVERPTSL
+116 WRLQIGGLVERPLSL
-131 TLEQIQARP
+131 TLEEIRTHPKQD
-140 RQEVTFT
+140 VTFT
-147 LECGG
+147 MECGG

-163 GNARWAGTPLAP
+163 GNARWAGTPLTQL
-175 ILQGAGIK
+175 LQAAGIK

-190 FFGSDEGDEEVRGI
+190 FFGSDEGDEEVRDI
-204 KMKQN
+204 KMKQS
-209 FSRSMSMED
+209 FSRSMSVEE
-218 ALAPANLLCYE
+218 ALAPTNLLCYE
-229 MNDEPLSPLH
+229 MNGKPLPPLH

-262 EVVDQRWAGRF
+262 EVVDKRWAGRF

-279 TIREEERENGE
+279 TIREEPRENGE
-290 VLWTQKGVGPALLKS
+290 VVWTQKTVGPAMVKS
-305 VTAKVTMKDGKHRI
+305 VTAKVTVKDGTHRI

-329 RVEVRIDDGPW
+329 RVEVCIDDGPW
-340 RPATID
+340 RAATID
-346 RRQEHEF
+346 RGQEHEF
-353 AWKFWQLDWEDAAA
+353 AWKFWQLDWEDAAK
-367 GEHTITSRAIDIAGQ
+367 GEHTVTSRAIDRAGQ

-405 TRRIRIA
+405 TR